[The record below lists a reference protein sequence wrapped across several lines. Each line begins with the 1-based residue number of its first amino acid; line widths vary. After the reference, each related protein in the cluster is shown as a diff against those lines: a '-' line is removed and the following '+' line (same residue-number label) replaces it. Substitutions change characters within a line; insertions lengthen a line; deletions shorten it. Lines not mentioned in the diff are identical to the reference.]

1 MAEHRTTAYHHDD
14 VPPRIHTMSG
24 RDVTPNIP
32 VATVEIDYTP
42 GSEDGAINH
51 LLTVTTQVID
61 KINAARPAAAST
73 PQEGTTT
80 P

>member
-1 MAEHRTTAYHHDD
+1 MAEHRTTAYHHDEWVD
-14 VPPRIHTMSG
+14 VRTASG
-24 RDVTPNIP
+24 KNLTALHPH
-32 VATVEIDYTP
+32 ATVEIDYVP
-42 GSEDGAINH
+42 GYEDGAINH

-80 P
+80 S